1 MKTKNLIQSAFILF
15 SSTIHAQ
22 DTLFMRNSS
31 LLVGTVYE
39 VSELDIKYKQVQEKN
54 TIQLV
59 VDKYEVEKVKYAD
72 GKIDQFNYVEPWYRK
87 KRASQQDTAII
98 ENKVTEKSESLLK
111 IKQNP
116 SSTLNQT
123 KLTNEHSEI
132 YYLDRTHFFYKGEKK
147 NKTEIES
154 ILRIKNDPYINS
166 KLDWEKRAKGL
177 RWIAF
182 LDIPLSIIG
191 FSILNNAIENH
202 KKGSE
207 FESAQNLSSAFL
219 IGGAACFTI
228 GIVNSAAYKRNTR
241 KAILYYNKKHR

>member
-1 MKTKNLIQSAFILF
+1 MKTKNLIQSVFILF

-31 LLVGTVYE
+31 LLIGTVYE
-39 VSELDIKYKQVQEKN
+39 VSELEIKYKQEHEKN
-54 TIQLV
+54 TLQFVI
-59 VDKYEVEKVKYAD
+59 DKYEVEKVKYAD

-87 KRASQQDTAII
+87 KRSSQQDTSTK
-98 ENKVTEKSESLLK
+98 ENKVVQKTESLLK

-116 SSTLNQT
+116 SSTQNQT

-154 ILRIKNDPYINS
+154 ILRVKNDPYINS
-166 KLDWEKRAKGL
+166 KLDWEKSAKRL

-191 FSILNNAIENH
+191 FSILNNALENN
-202 KKGSE
+202 KTGSE
-207 FESAQNLSSAFL
+207 FESAQTLSSAFL

-228 GIVNSAAYKRNTR
+228 GIVNSAAYKRNTQ